1 MMSSSSRRTA
11 GSSGAT
17 TTTSTTRL
25 QASPVDRP
33 VLAVVDGVALIAFAA
48 IGQSSHAA
56 DEISSSVDVTATL
69 AVAAPFLLS
78 WFATSPFTKVYEKSS
93 GGDDGSLLSEQE
105 VSVNDV
111 VLQTVRGWIVAVP
124 IGIALR
130 GIIKGYVPPT
140 PFIVVTMVATLVI
153 LCLARV
159 VYSLAEQKLL
169 TTTVSS
175 NTKNVK

>member
-1 MMSSSSRRTA
+1 
-11 GSSGAT
+11 
-17 TTTSTTRL
+17 
-25 QASPVDRP
+25 
-33 VLAVVDGVALIAFAA
+33 LAAVDGVALIAFAA

-56 DEISSSVDVTATL
+56 DEIGSVDVAATL

-78 WFATSPFTKVYEKSS
+78 WFVTSPFTKVYEKSS
-93 GGDDGSLLSEQE
+93 GGDDESLLSEQE

-111 VLQTVRGWIVAVP
+111 VVQTVRGWIVAVP

-140 PFIVVTMVATLVI
+140 PFIVVTMVATLII
-153 LCLARV
+153 LCLARL

-169 TTTVSS
+169 ATTVSS
-175 NTKNVK
+175 SNTNTNAK